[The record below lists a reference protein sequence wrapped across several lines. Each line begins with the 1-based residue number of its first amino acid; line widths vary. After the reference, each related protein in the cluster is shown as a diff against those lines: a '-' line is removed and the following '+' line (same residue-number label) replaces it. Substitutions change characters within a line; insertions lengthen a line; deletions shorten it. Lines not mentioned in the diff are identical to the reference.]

1 MDNAL
6 MAIDAL
12 QKHYPVKK
20 LNSLFSV
27 EWLKAVDGVSFSIY
41 PGETLGLVGESGCGK
56 TTIRKLLLRLEEP
69 TAGSVKFRDNDVY
82 TMARQELRNFRKK
95 AQVIFQDPY
104 ASLDPKWK
112 VGNIIG
118 EALAIHNVGSMQER
132 KDKVLNLMELVGIN
146 KDYYDRHAHE
156 FSGGQRQRIGIARAL
171 ALDPELIIADEP
183 VSALDVSIQA
193 QVLNLLIDLQKQL
206 GLTYL
211 FISHDLSVIRYIS
224 TRVAVMYLGKLVE
237 IASTDQLFSKPLHPY
252 TQLLMNAIPLP
263 DPENRSTFS
272 IVKGEVPSPINPPP
286 ACRFH
291 PRCPEV
297 MKVCRETAPELVE
310 LQDGHFVACHLHTNK
325 SNERRE

>member
-6 MAIDAL
+6 MAIDSL

-20 LNSLFSV
+20 LNSLLSV

-69 TAGSVKFRDNDVY
+69 TAGAVEYRNNNVY
-82 TMARQELRNFRKK
+82 TMTRQELREFRKK

-112 VGNIIG
+112 VGSIIG
-118 EALAIHNVGSMQER
+118 EALSIHKIGSLQER
-132 KDKVLNLMELVGIN
+132 KEKVLNLMELVGIN
-146 KDYYDRHAHE
+146 KDYFDRHAHE

-252 TQLLMNAIPLP
+252 TGLLMNAIPLP

-272 IVKGEVPSPINPPP
+272 VVSGEVPSPINPPQ

-297 MKVCRETAPELVE
+297 MEVCRETAPELVE
-310 LQDGHFVACHLHTNK
+310 LQDGHFVACHLHTK
-325 SNERRE
+325 K